1 MSSLNQWNEWSEV
14 KAFFSTLGSYLRV
27 RLYTHFSKF
36 EVVKDV
42 IVDLLYK
49 RRGKYARPF
58 LHGGMMMLLFIG
70 ITFGPVVLKR
80 VDAEYHAPD
89 VLPSGVLTSVTD
101 YGQGMTTIQGKEVT
115 EFRGGEVIEHEV
127 KQGET
132 VASIAQ
138 LYNLKP
144 ATILWLNTLDE
155 KKPLIKEGQKLKIL
169 PVDGVLHKVKRGET
183 IFSIA
188 KKYGLEGA
196 AAQGIVNYP
205 FNTFVNDE
213 TFALAVGQDLV
224 VPDGVMPRDDQLPAS
239 AIARVLTPNAG
250 AVSAIGKFAWPTQG
264 SITQGFRFYH
274 KGVDIANRGG
284 GNILAADSGK
294 VIVAGWVDNSGYGN
308 RIIIDHGNG
317 FVSLYA
323 HLSLIQVQV
332 GQTVRR
338 GDVIGQMG
346 STGRSTGTHLHFEI
360 RRGGVHDDPLQQLK

>member
-1 MSSLNQWNEWSEV
+1 MSSPHTRSEIKV
-14 KAFFSTLGSYLRV
+14 FFSTLSSYLRV
-27 RLYTHFSKF
+27 RLYAHFSRF
-36 EVVKDV
+36 EVAKDV

-58 LHGGMMMLLFIG
+58 LHGGMMLLMFFG
-70 ITFGPVVLKR
+70 ITFGPVVLKK
-80 VDAEYHAPD
+80 VDAENQVPD

-101 YGQGMTTIQGKEVT
+101 YGQGMTTIQGKEVI
-115 EFRGGEVIEHEV
+115 EFRGGEIIEHEV

-138 LYNLKP
+138 LYNLKT
-144 ATILWLNTLDE
+144 ATVLWLNNLDE
-155 KKPLIKEGQKLKIL
+155 KKPLIKEGQKIKIL

-183 IFSIA
+183 IYSIA

-224 VPDGVMPRDDQLPAS
+224 VPDGVMSRDDQLPVS

-264 SITQGFRFYH
+264 VITQGFKFYH
-274 KGVDIANRGG
+274 QGADIANHSG

-294 VIVAGWVDNSGYGN
+294 IIVAGWMDNTGYGN
-308 RIIIDHGNG
+308 RIMIDHGNG
-317 FVSLYA
+317 YITLYA

-332 GQTVRR
+332 GQTVKR

-360 RRGGVHDDPLQQLK
+360 RHGGVHEDPLQDLK